1 MSSRDPN
8 FKFNY
13 NPVPNPLSTG
23 LSGVLKEPK
32 KASRSTEIEEAD
44 FLILLMSI
52 KKDGQAKP
60 KLENILRDMPEI
72 LIWMMRLIIS
82 DQHYHENKDSNTSEA
97 LEAMAILIRFLWGET
112 KSSKI
117 MDAKI
122 KTASRLYDDNK
133 RTKEEVVLLKEA
145 QS

>member
-1 MSSRDPN
+1 MPN
-8 FKFNY
+8 QNSHFKFNY
-13 NPVPNPLSTG
+13 NPVSNPLSTG
-23 LSGVLKEPK
+23 LSGVLKESK
-32 KASRSTEIEEAD
+32 KASRSKEIEEGD

-97 LEAMAILIRFLWGET
+97 LEAMSILIRFLWNET

-117 MDAKI
+117 TDAKI
-122 KTASRLYDDNK
+122 KKATKLYDDGK
-133 RTKEEVVLLKEA
+133 RTDEEAVLLKEA